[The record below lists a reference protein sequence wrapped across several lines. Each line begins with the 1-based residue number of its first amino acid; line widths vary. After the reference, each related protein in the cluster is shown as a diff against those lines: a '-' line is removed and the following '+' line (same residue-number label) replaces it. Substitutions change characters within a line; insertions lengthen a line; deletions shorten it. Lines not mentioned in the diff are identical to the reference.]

1 VVKIATFA
9 KPETVRFS
17 ASHVTKGC
25 ILVFGNTRLHFSI
38 SLMKSVLGYP
48 FAAKAC
54 RNYPF
59 LNVC

>member
-1 VVKIATFA
+1 
-9 KPETVRFS
+9 
-17 ASHVTKGC
+17 
-25 ILVFGNTRLHFSI
+25 LHFSI